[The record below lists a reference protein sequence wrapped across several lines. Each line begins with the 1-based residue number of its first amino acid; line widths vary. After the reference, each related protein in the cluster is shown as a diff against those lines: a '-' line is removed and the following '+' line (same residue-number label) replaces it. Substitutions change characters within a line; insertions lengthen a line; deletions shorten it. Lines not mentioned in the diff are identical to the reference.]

1 MADNQDAVVT
11 LSASIG
17 EWAHQASQ
25 IATAGNSD
33 NSGEQF
39 KGIQNRYQQSAAALS
54 FLAGMADDK
63 AGWKTGQTRGTVK
76 ALSDNN
82 KLAFNVF
89 STVAS
94 AGLGVVGGPLGSA
107 AGKTAMFVGA
117 TLSRSNINLDF
128 GSNIIDDERDKSDPS
143 DDQVKTSFQQVVHWA
158 EGAYERTSD
167 DRLRELINAVALG
180 KADRYADG
188 ATMERTP
195 VPPGLAVCEVVTAS
209 QVGEVLHQDIIRY
222 VDSNK
227 IMAPKDASPT
237 PKYTM

>member
-1 MADNQDAVVT
+1 MTGEGPFACLEVVGIASPANCRSELISILRGEGVYGDLVTDRKLPGGVSVDDFIKLSYRVANNQDAVVT

-94 AGLGVVGGPLGSA
+94 AGLGAVGGPLGSA

-143 DDQVKTSFQQVVHWA
+143 DDQVETPSQQVVHWA
-158 EGAYERTSD
+158 EGA
-167 DRLRELINAVALG
+167 
-180 KADRYADG
+180 
-188 ATMERTP
+188 
-195 VPPGLAVCEVVTAS
+195 
-209 QVGEVLHQDIIRY
+209 
-222 VDSNK
+222 
-227 IMAPKDASPT
+227 
-237 PKYTM
+237 